1 MCPTSVRLLCCLAL
15 MSAPLLPLPCLAQDK
30 SSETREIKDLN
41 KEQGDLLDA
50 ALKELAAQ
58 WDAGASREVAV
69 AATEQ
74 VLAAKMRLAET
85 PQQRIAVLEKQLQN
99 ATRNADLLDAGANV
113 GIARRYQVL
122 QAQARVREVRVQL
135 LTEQQKVGAKK
146 Q

>member
-15 MSAPLLPLPCLAQDK
+15 MSALLLPVPCRAQDK
-30 SSETREIKDLN
+30 SSETKEIKDLN

-50 ALKELAAQ
+50 CLKELDAQ

-69 AATEQ
+69 AATAQ

-85 PQQRIAVLEKQLQN
+85 PKQRIAVLEKMLQN
-99 ATRNADLLDAGANV
+99 ATRTADLLDAGANV

-122 QAQARVREVRVQL
+122 QAQARVLEVRVQL
-135 LTEQQKVGAKK
+135 LTEQKAGAKK
-146 Q
+146 E